1 MAAHMTQETRNI
13 RRGNVTSTTPAN
25 IDDTERWV
33 SGVSGAALVLYG
45 LRRRSIGGTVL
56 AALGAGLLYRSATG
70 RSVLYQALHVRL
82 IRTTGGQ
89 QRIEVA
95 KTLTINRPSD
105 ELYRFWRKF
114 ENLPS
119 VMRHLESVT
128 VQDDKRSH
136 WIAKGPAGK
145 PVEWDAEIVN
155 EKTDQLIAWQS
166 CEGADIN
173 HWGVVRFVPAPGGR
187 GTEVTVE
194 LEYEPI
200 AGSFGASMA
209 KLFGEEPAQQVE
221 EDLRRFK
228 QFMEAGE
235 VPTTQGQPRGNER
248 AGRV

>member
-1 MAAHMTQETRNI
+1 MATPMAQEHRKI
-13 RRGNVTSTTPAN
+13 RRGSATSTASTN
-25 IDDTERWV
+25 VDDTERWV
-33 SGVSGAALVLYG
+33 SGISGAALVLYG

-56 AALGAGLLYRSATG
+56 AALGAGLLYRSVTG
-70 RSVLYQALHVRL
+70 RSVLYQALNLRL

-95 KTLTINRPSD
+95 KTLTINRPPE
-105 ELYRFWRKF
+105 ELYRFWRHF

-136 WIAKGPAGK
+136 WIAKGPAGSHIK
-145 PVEWDAEIVN
+145 WDAEIVN
-155 EKTDQLIAWQS
+155 EKTNQLIAWQS
-166 CEGADIN
+166 CEGADID

-200 AGSFGASMA
+200 AGSFGASIA
-209 KLFGEEPAQQVE
+209 KLFGEEPAQQIE

-228 QFMEAGE
+228 QLMEAGE
-235 VPTTQGQPRGNER
+235 APTTAGQPRGK
-248 AGRV
+248 

>member
-1 MAAHMTQETRNI
+1 MATPMAQEHRKI
-13 RRGNVTSTTPAN
+13 RRGSATSTASTN
-25 IDDTERWV
+25 VDDTERWV
-33 SGVSGAALVLYG
+33 SGISGAALVLYG

-56 AALGAGLLYRSATG
+56 AALGAGLLYRSVTG
-70 RSVLYQALHVRL
+70 RSVLYQALDLRL

-95 KTLTINRPSD
+95 KTLTINRPPE
-105 ELYRFWRKF
+105 ELYRFWRHF

-136 WIAKGPAGK
+136 WIAKGPAGSHIK
-145 PVEWDAEIVN
+145 WDAEIVN
-155 EKTDQLIAWQS
+155 EKTNQLIAWQS
-166 CEGADIN
+166 CEGADID

-200 AGSFGASMA
+200 AGLFGASIA
-209 KLFGEEPAQQVE
+209 KLFGEEPAQQIE

-228 QFMEAGE
+228 QLMEAGE
-235 VPTTQGQPRGNER
+235 VPTTEGQPRGK
-248 AGRV
+248 

>member
-1 MAAHMTQETRNI
+1 MATHMTQEHRNI
-13 RRGNVTSTTPAN
+13 RRGNVTSTASAN
-25 IDDTERWV
+25 VDDAERWV
-33 SGVSGAALVLYG
+33 SGISGAALVLYG
-45 LRRRSIGGTVL
+45 LKRRSIGGTVL
-56 AALGAGLLYRSATG
+56 AALGAGLLYRSVTG
-70 RSVLYQALHVRL
+70 RSVLYQALDLRL
-82 IRTTGGQ
+82 IRTTRGQ
-89 QRIEVA
+89 QRIEAA
-95 KTLTINRPSD
+95 KTLTINRPPE

-136 WIAKGPAGK
+136 WIAKGPAGRHI
-145 PVEWDAEIVN
+145 EWDAEIVN
-155 EKTDQLIAWQS
+155 EKPNQLIAWQS
-166 CEGADIN
+166 CEGADID

-200 AGSFGASMA
+200 AGSIGALFA
-209 KLFGEEPAQQVE
+209 KLFGEEPAQQIE

-235 VPTTQGQPRGNER
+235 VPTTVGQPRGT
-248 AGRV
+248 

>member
-1 MAAHMTQETRNI
+1 MATHMTQEHRNI
-13 RRGNVTSTTPAN
+13 RRGNVTSTASAN
-25 IDDTERWV
+25 VDDAERWV
-33 SGVSGAALVLYG
+33 SGISGAALVLYG
-45 LRRRSIGGTVL
+45 LKRRSIGGTVL
-56 AALGAGLLYRSATG
+56 AALGAGLLYRSVTG
-70 RSVLYQALHVRL
+70 RSVLYQALDLRL
-82 IRTTGGQ
+82 IRTTRGQ
-89 QRIEVA
+89 QRIEAA
-95 KTLTINRPSD
+95 KTLTINRPPE

-136 WIAKGPAGK
+136 WIAKGPVGRHI
-145 PVEWDAEIVN
+145 EWDAEIVN
-155 EKTDQLIAWQS
+155 EKPNQLIAWQS
-166 CEGADIN
+166 CEGADID

-200 AGSFGASMA
+200 AGSIGALFA
-209 KLFGEEPAQQVE
+209 KLFGEEPAQQIE

-235 VPTTQGQPRGNER
+235 VPTTVGQPRGT
-248 AGRV
+248 